1 MKIQNLED
9 LTAFL
14 NVAEAGGFSQAARG
28 SEVPVSVLSKRI
40 ARLEGALGTRLFQRS
55 TRAVQLTEEGR
66 ALIPHLQRLFGDIKE
81 IEEQFVDSNELKGVV
96 RLTLPWTLTQ
106 GPVAQIIT
114 DFRKKNP
121 LVEVHVHFSDAFE
134 KLVEGGF
141 DLAIRFS
148 TMADSTL
155 IARRLGPNYL
165 KIIASKA
172 YLKKAGT
179 PKTVKELKEHPL
191 MFVPAHRTR
200 RFQKSGLTLAEIA
213 STTSVISNNGLFLT
227 ELAKAG
233 AGIAIRS
240 HWDANEL
247 LRKKEMVEIELND
260 RLESG
265 HDAYIVTPSNRYMSK
280 RVRALMDT
288 IVEEFPKFLQA

>member
-14 NVAEAGGFSQAARG
+14 SVAEAGGFSQAARTL
-28 SEVPVSVLSKRI
+28 EVPVSVLSKRI
-40 ARLEGALGTRLFQRS
+40 ARLEGALGIRLFQRS
-55 TRAVQLTEEGR
+55 TRAVHLTEEGKG
-66 ALIPHLQRLFGDIKE
+66 LIPHLQRLFGDIKE

-106 GPVAQIIT
+106 GPIAQIIT
-114 DFRKKNP
+114 NFRQKHP

-191 MFVPAHRTR
+191 MFVPAHRAR
-200 RFQKSGLTLAEIA
+200 RFQKSGLTLSEVA
-213 STTSVISNNGLFLT
+213 STTSMISNNGLFLT

-288 IVEEFPKFLQA
+288 IVEEFPKFLKD